1 MRPWRRSKALP
12 PDAAQQ
18 RILDSYRSQTAAL
31 LAEPAPL
38 FARSTLRVSA
48 AALVLAILLAAV
60 TRIERTVTA
69 TGLINSR
76 QPTIV
81 VQSLD
86 RAIITGLAVREGDRV
101 KAGQTLAT
109 LDATFAA
116 ADLAG
121 LTVQVESLA
130 AEIGRLEAEREDR
143 EIVAGSLPLRYEAI
157 QRSLWERRRAERDE
171 KLRGLDEKIAEDEA
185 TIRKYLANAKHYAEQ
200 LGVLTQIEAMRRKLF
215 DLGSGS
221 QLTYLD
227 AVDRR
232 MEIARSVDYE
242 RNALVETEHALAG
255 ARSDRES
262 VLRQWQTQVD
272 TDLAQRRAERDAA
285 LEQLAK
291 ATKHHELINLKAPS
305 DAIVQNMAKLS
316 VGSVLT
322 EAAPLFTLVPI
333 DAPLEAEIRIDADD
347 IGFVRPGDPVA
358 IKLAPYTY
366 LEHGYVE
373 GHLRVLSAD
382 AFTTTGER
390 NAELVRP
397 YYKGFVDIDRIR
409 LRDVPRDFKL
419 LQGTPVTADIKVGQ
433 RTLLSYLLTGALR
446 TVDGAMR
453 EP

>member
-1 MRPWRRSKALP
+1 
-12 PDAAQQ
+12 
-18 RILDSYRSQTAAL
+18 
-31 LAEPAPL
+31 
-38 FARSTLRVSA
+38 
-48 AALVLAILLAAV
+48 
-60 TRIERTVTA
+60 
-69 TGLINSR
+69 
-76 QPTIV
+76 

-116 ADLAG
+116 ADVAG

-143 EIVAGSLPLRYEAI
+143 EIAAGSLPWRYEAI

-185 TIRKYLANAKHYAEQ
+185 TIRKYQANAKHYAEQ
-200 LGVLTQIEAMRRKLF
+200 LGVLAQIEAMRRKLF

-242 RNALVETEHALAG
+242 QNALIETQHALAG

-373 GHLRVLSAD
+373 GHLRVISAD
-382 AFTTTGER
+382 ALTTTEER
-390 NAELVRP
+390 NATPVRP

-409 LRDVPRDFKL
+409 LRDVPADFKL

>member
-1 MRPWRRSKALP
+1 MRPWRRSRALP
-12 PDAAQQ
+12 PDAVQQ
-18 RILDSYRSQTAAL
+18 RILDSYRSESAAL
-31 LAEPAPL
+31 LAEPAPP
-38 FARSTLRVSA
+38 FARSTLRISA
-48 AALVLAILLAAV
+48 VALVLALLLSAV

-86 RAIITGLAVREGDRV
+86 RAIITGLSVREGDRV

-116 ADLAG
+116 ADVAG

-143 EIVAGSLPLRYEAI
+143 EIAAGSLPWRYEAI
-157 QRSLWERRRAERDE
+157 QRSLWERRRAEREE
-171 KLRGLDEKIAEDEA
+171 KLRGLDEKIAENEA
-185 TIRKYLANAKHYAEQ
+185 TIRKYQANAKHYAEQ
-200 LGVLTQIEAMRRKLF
+200 LGVLAQIEAMRRKLF

-291 ATKHHELINLKAPS
+291 ATKHHELINLRAPS

-382 AFTTTGER
+382 AFTTTEER
-390 NAELVRP
+390 NSAPVRP

-409 LRDVPRDFKL
+409 LRDVPADFKL

>member
-1 MRPWRRSKALP
+1 MRLLRHRASPR
-12 PDAAQQ
+12 DAALHL
-18 RILDSYRSQTAAL
+18 LDSYRSETGAL
-31 LAEPAPL
+31 LAEPGPL
-38 FARSTLRVSA
+38 LTRSTLRMSA
-48 AALVLAILLAAV
+48 VGLVLAILLAAV
-60 TRIERTVTA
+60 TRVDRTVTA
-69 TGLINSR
+69 AGQINSR

-86 RAIITGLAVREGDRV
+86 RAIITSLAVREGDRV
-101 KAGQTLAT
+101 KAGQELAT

-116 ADLAG
+116 ADVAG

-130 AEIGRLEAEREDR
+130 AEIGRLEAERENR
-143 EIVAGSLPLRYEAI
+143 EIVTGSLPVRYEAI
-157 QRSLWERRRAERDE
+157 QRSLLQRRRAERDE
-171 KLRGLDEKIAEDEA
+171 KLRGIDEKIAGGRA
-185 TIRKYLANAKHYAEQ
+185 TIQKYLADARQYGEQ
-200 LGVLTQIEAMRRKLF
+200 LRVVTAIEAMRRKLF

-227 AVDRR
+227 AVHRR
-232 MEIARSVDYE
+232 MEIE
-242 RNALVETEHALAG
+242 RNVEYENNARVETEHALA
-255 ARSDRES
+255 AAQSERQS

-291 ATKHHELINLKAPS
+291 ATKHHELINLRAPA

-382 AFTTTGER
+382 AVTTTEDR
-390 NAELVRP
+390 NAAPTRP
-397 YYKGFVDIDRIR
+397 YYKGYVTLDRVR
-409 LRDVPRDFKL
+409 LRDVPKDFKL

>member
-1 MRPWRRSKALP
+1 LRISAVAL
-12 PDAAQQ
+12 
-18 RILDSYRSQTAAL
+18 AL
-31 LAEPAPL
+31 
-38 FARSTLRVSA
+38 
-48 AALVLAILLAAV
+48 ALLLAAV

-69 TGLINSR
+69 TGQINAR
-76 QPTIV
+76 QPTMV

-86 RAIITGLAVREGDRV
+86 RAIITSLAAREGDRV
-101 KAGQTLAT
+101 KKGQLLAT

-116 ADLAG
+116 ADVAG

-143 EIVAGSLPLRYEAI
+143 DIVPGSLPLRYEAM
-157 QRSLWERRRAERDE
+157 QRSLLQHRRAERDE

-185 TIRKYLANAKHYAEQ
+185 TIRKYVANARHYGEQ
-200 LGVLTQIEAMRRKLF
+200 LSVLTAIEAMRRKLF
-215 DLGSGS
+215 ELGSGS
-221 QLTYLD
+221 QLTLLD

-232 MEIARSVDYE
+232 MEVARNVDYE
-242 RNALVETEHALAG
+242 QNALIETQHALA
-255 ARSDRES
+255 AAQSDRQS
-262 VLRQWQTQVD
+262 VLRQLQTQVD
-272 TDLAQRRAERDAA
+272 TDLAQRRSERDAA

-291 ATKHHELINLKAPS
+291 ATKHHELINLRAPA
-305 DAIVQNMAKLS
+305 DAIVQNMARLS

-373 GHLRVLSAD
+373 GHLRLISAD
-382 AFTTTGER
+382 AFTTSEDR
-390 NAELVRP
+390 NAAPVRP
-397 YYKGFVDIDRIR
+397 YYKGYVDLDRIR
-409 LRDVPRDFKL
+409 LRDVPKDFKL